1 MLFNVKTIARL
12 MAVFCGN
19 INYTSWTSLVFI
31 FRNSEENLW
40 IPDTIR
46 RPYLCERQIFISA
59 CIGNVGYDP
68 VSSRLVFTTD
78 SPNGEASNSHDQL
91 IPYIPYPVSPEN
103 GQPTKINFSALER
116 KSDMKM
122 NGPMTDPETG
132 QTVPILGMT
141 IHPETG
147 SIF

>member
-1 MLFNVKTIARL
+1 MNCSHRKFVLTN
-12 MAVFCGN
+12 M
-19 INYTSWTSLVFI
+19 FI
-31 FRNSEENLW
+31 YFLNN
-40 IPDTIR
+40 
-46 RPYLCERQIFISA
+46 
-59 CIGNVGYDP
+59 IGNVGYDP

-78 SPNGEASNSHDQL
+78 SPNGEASNSHDHL
-91 IPYIPYPVSPEN
+91 IPYIPYPVNPEN
-103 GQPTKINFSALER
+103 GQPTKINFSVLER

-147 SIF
+147 MKCLQHLQIKQKVLILVYFLCKSS